1 MSFYGKSKEYIWE
14 FGGAIIV
21 ILIVIVLALFLP
33 LKLFPELIYLEILG
47 TQQLYLSVAAFLV
60 IFVTLLLTMRKF
72 RKSMAKPKL
81 RVAFSKERATG
92 VEIDIRRDKS
102 DDYNLYL
109 LITNDGNAVTRL
121 FQIDFEIPD
130 IFDPKLKASIGG
142 RFLPYET
149 IRSSSN
155 GDASK
160 DTRIISFYNDWDF
173 CVFVNS
179 PVEFLTLSLKS
190 LPQNYEDYEQ
200 EYEIRYR
207 VYGDWAET
215 QEGKLK
221 VICKKK

>member
-1 MSFYGKSKEYIWE
+1 MNLKVERILVIV
-14 FGGAIIV
+14 GALIIV
-21 ILIVIVLALFLP
+21 ALAIGLPFLSKP
-33 LKLFPELIYLEILG
+33 GQDLLPKFALS
-47 TQQLYLSVAAFLV
+47 QLSFSAVAFLV
-60 IFVTLLLTMRKF
+60 ILLALYFTIVQL
-72 RKSMAKPKL
+72 RKSMAKPKI
-81 RVAFSKERATG
+81 RVAFNKEGATG
-92 VEIDIRRDKS
+92 VGINIRRDKS

-109 LITNDGNAVTRL
+109 WITNDGNAVTKL

-130 IFDPKLKASIGG
+130 IFDPELKGSIGG
-142 RFLPYET
+142 RFLPYQT
-149 IRSSSN
+149 IRPSSN
-155 GDASK
+155 GDASE
-160 DTRIISFYNDWDF
+160 DTRIISFCNDGDF

-190 LPQNYEDYEQ
+190 LPQNYEDYEE

>member
-1 MSFYGKSKEYIWE
+1 MSFYNDNKELIW
-14 FGGAIIV
+14 GIIGASVIIF
-21 ILIVIVLALFLP
+21 LAIFLP
-33 LKLFPELIYLEILG
+33 LERSPQPNFLETVGII
-47 TQQLYLSVAAFLV
+47 QLSISAVAFLV
-60 IFVTLLLTMRKF
+60 IWITLLLTMRQF
-72 RKSMAKPKL
+72 RKSMAKPQL
-81 RVAFSKERATG
+81 RVAFSKEGTTE
-92 VEIDIRRDKS
+92 VSINIRRDKN

-109 LITNDGNAVTRL
+109 WIINDGNAVTRL
-121 FQIDFEIPD
+121 FQLDFEIPD
-130 IFDPKLKASIGG
+130 IFDPKLKGSIGG

-149 IRSSSN
+149 IRPTSN

-190 LPQNYEDYEQ
+190 LPQNYEDYEE

-221 VICKKK
+221 IICKKK

>member
-1 MSFYGKSKEYIWE
+1 MIPNSVRWSALGIIGTALVVIYAFSVKGELNFSETMAFAQLLFTILA
-14 FGGAIIV
+14 FGF
-21 ILIVIVLALFLP
+21 VLYTLYVALA
-33 LKLFPELIYLEILG
+33 
-47 TQQLYLSVAAFLV
+47 QL
-60 IFVTLLLTMRKF
+60 

-81 RVAFSKERATG
+81 RVSFDKEGAK
-92 VEIDIRRDKS
+92 VVPVINIRRDKS
-102 DDYNLYL
+102 EDYNLYL
-109 LITNDGNAVTRL
+109 WIINDGNAVTRL

-130 IFDPKLKASIGG
+130 IFDPKLKGSIGG

-149 IRSSSN
+149 IRPTSN

-179 PVEFLTLSLKS
+179 PVEFLILSLKS
-190 LPQNYEDYEQ
+190 LPQNYEEYEE

>member
-1 MSFYGKSKEYIWE
+1 
-14 FGGAIIV
+14 
-21 ILIVIVLALFLP
+21 
-33 LKLFPELIYLEILG
+33 
-47 TQQLYLSVAAFLV
+47 
-60 IFVTLLLTMRKF
+60 
-72 RKSMAKPKL
+72 MAKPKL
-81 RVAFSKERATG
+81 SVAFSKEGTTEVG
-92 VEIDIRRDKS
+92 INIRRDKS

-109 LITNDGNAVTRL
+109 WIINDGNAVTRL
-121 FQIDFEIPD
+121 FQIDFEIPN
-130 IFDPKLKASIGG
+130 IFDPKLKGSIGG
-142 RFLPYET
+142 RLLPYET
-149 IRSSSN
+149 IRPTSN

-190 LPQNYEDYEQ
+190 LPQNYEDYEE